1 MQGASD
7 RDDRGGEDFPW
18 ENETHCRVLSQEGS
32 GEGGGVIH
40 CISEN
45 HLYLLKARAK
55 PGCGNLATGQKLALP
70 EDESSEIAM
79 ILSRGRYREL
89 STSAQLS
96 LVDVVK
102 QILSDNPKPS
112 LTFYNR
118 SGNVSL
124 KFHAFQLLPGV
135 GPQKA
140 KKMMQSR
147 TSMGWFSFEEVD
159 EACDIDSLQLIA
171 ERLVEELEDPKMIP
185 SLIQN
190 VVRVAEV

>member
-102 QILSDNPKPS
+102 QILSDNPMPS

>member
-55 PGCGNLATGQKLALP
+55 PGCGILPPGQKLALP

-124 KFHAFQLLPGV
+124 KFHAFQLLPGI